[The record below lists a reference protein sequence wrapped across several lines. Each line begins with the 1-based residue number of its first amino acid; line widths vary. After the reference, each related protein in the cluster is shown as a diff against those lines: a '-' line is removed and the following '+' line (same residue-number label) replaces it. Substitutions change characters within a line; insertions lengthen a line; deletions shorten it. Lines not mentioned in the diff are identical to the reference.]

1 MALFLLI
8 MRKITGIEAQKK
20 NSDRVS
26 IFLEGSYAFG
36 LSKMVAAWLTVG
48 QSLSEEKIEALQ
60 ADDTREVAMQRAL
73 NFLSYRARSEQE
85 IRANLTRAEI
95 PDVVLEATLQRLREL
110 NLVNDAD
117 FARMW
122 IEGRKQFRPRSRRF
136 LAYELRLKGI
146 DEQVAQDALEDQ
158 VVDEVEALNAGR
170 KIARRLATL
179 DFQDFRAKLGGYLG
193 RRGFSY
199 QAIAPALRQL
209 WDELHPDGEIS
220 NFDDEENL

>member
-95 PDVVLEATLQRLREL
+95 PEVVLEATLQRLREL

>member
-179 DFQDFRAKLGGYLG
+179 DVQDFRAKLGGYLG